1 MTRFKRREARDRERA
16 SGTAPLCST
25 TMALPADAKPT
36 RSRMTVN
43 AVLRYPEQ
51 RRALEGSPSLPA
63 LRPSRFPPSHGASPM
78 AVMSPGAHYVNRIVD
93 NILAFT
99 EEEMR
104 ARGLPRRGSNSE
116 ARIAVWR
123 EALALFAQQMPS
135 SEKFLSKVMI
145 EFDHA
150 ISGLVD
156 EVQRCE
162 GKLTAAWLAQ
172 QQAEAR
178 AASAT
183 GEAEKV
189 VKAMLAQKDEYDL
202 AAILTDVMSEHQ
214 RARLAVL
221 CLESLSEPM
230 RKDAL
235 ASPSLRESVDP
246 QSSVALMLLQAQQAA
261 EAARVEVLLLKRE
274 VRELSSS
281 W

>member
-1 MTRFKRREARDRERA
+1 
-16 SGTAPLCST
+16 
-25 TMALPADAKPT
+25 MAMPADAKPT

-162 GKLTAAWLAQ
+162 GKLTASWLAQ